1 MSLTHKSLLAF
12 LWSGADVFL
21 RQGLKFLVGIM
32 LARLL
37 TPEDFGVIAM
47 LYVFIGVAD
56 VFIDSGFSSSLIQ
69 RQDITDTD
77 QYTVFLFN
85 LGMGAIAAITLCG
98 AAPWIALFFKS
109 SILEN
114 LSYVMAMNLF
124 IGALGSIHSTLLTK
138 ELNFRTITKVGGM
151 ATLFSGMLA
160 VIMAWRGFGV
170 WSLAWQTVASSVI
183 TVVLLWYWHPW
194 RPRWE
199 FKLYSLSR
207 LFRFGGFMMIS
218 GLLEALYT
226 QLYALLIGKLYTA
239 RELGFYTRATNTQQF
254 PVSILTS
261 VLNRVAF
268 PVFSVAAT
276 DPVKLAKGLRKLL
289 MLIMF
294 FNIPAM
300 LGLAAVA
307 EPFVVMLF
315 GTKWLP
321 SVPFLQV
328 FCLAGV
334 LVPLSYINLNV
345 LMAQGR
351 SDLFFRLEV
360 IKKIICVFFLVLA
373 SLHSIMAIAWIQ
385 PLIGLIVFFINA
397 YYSGVL
403 LGYGPWCQ
411 LRDIMP
417 FGLVAMIMAIIVD
430 LTSQLL
436 HWTSVFSLLPI
447 AEWVEL
453 LQYRLPVFEFI
464 NQLQQWSPASQFA
477 SLSVLGATF
486 YFVTCSLLR
495 LAAFNEFSEII
506 VQLNSLRL
514 KPIKAEA

>member
-1 MSLTHKSLLAF
+1 MSLTHKSLIAF

-56 VFIDSGFSSSLIQ
+56 VFIDSGFSSALIQ

-77 QYTVFLFN
+77 QSTVFFFN
-85 LGMGAIAAITLCG
+85 LGMGVIAAIVLCL
-98 AAPWIALFFKS
+98 AASWIALFFKS

-114 LSYVMAMNLF
+114 LSYVMAFNLF

-138 ELNFRTITKVGGM
+138 ELNFKTITKVGGV
-151 ATLFSGMLA
+151 ATLSSGILAVMLA
-160 VIMAWRGFGV
+160 WQDFGV

-218 GLLEALYT
+218 GLLEAIYT
-226 QLYALLIGKLYTA
+226 QMYALLIGKLFTA

-294 FNIPAM
+294 FNIPVM

-315 GTKWLP
+315 GAKWLP
-321 SVPFLQV
+321 SIPFLQV

-334 LVPLSYINLNV
+334 LVPLSYINLNI

-351 SDLFFRLEV
+351 SDLFFRIEI

-417 FGLVAMIMAIIVD
+417 FGLVAIIMAIIIE
-430 LTSQLL
+430 LTSQFL
-436 HWTSVFSLLPI
+436 HWTSVFPLVPVSV
-447 AEWVEL
+447 WVEQ
-453 LQYRLPVFEFI
+453 LQYGLPVPRLI
-464 NQLQQWSPASQFA
+464 GQLQYWSPASQFVT
-477 SLSVLGATF
+477 LVVLGATF
-486 YFVTCSLLR
+486 YFVTCRLLR
-495 LAAFNEFSEII
+495 LVAFDEFFAII
-506 VQLNSLRL
+506 SQLNFFRL
-514 KPIKAEA
+514 KPIKSQL